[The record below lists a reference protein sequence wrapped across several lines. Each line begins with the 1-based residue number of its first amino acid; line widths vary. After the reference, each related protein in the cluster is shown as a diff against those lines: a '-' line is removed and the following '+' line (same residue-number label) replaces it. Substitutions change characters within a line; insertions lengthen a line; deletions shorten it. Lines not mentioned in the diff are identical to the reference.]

1 MNDKNLLELVM
12 IVKNSGDILKD
23 CLSIN
28 KKYIDHWTILD
39 TGSSDNTV
47 SIIKEELKD
56 IPGNL
61 YIEEFVDFSHSRN
74 RSLELSSK
82 KCKYQIILDDS
93 YLINGGYDLRKFL
106 SKSKDDCI
114 AIKIGKYEY
123 NFLHSDYFSKRINFV

>member
-1 MNDKNLLELVM
+1 MQKNNLLELVM

-47 SIIKEELKD
+47 SNIKEELKD

-61 YIEEFVDFSHSRN
+61 YIEEFPGPAFTKYCTQRN
-74 RSLELSSK
+74 QRNS
-82 KCKYQIILDDS
+82 
-93 YLINGGYDLRKFL
+93 
-106 SKSKDDCI
+106 
-114 AIKIGKYEY
+114 
-123 NFLHSDYFSKRINFV
+123 